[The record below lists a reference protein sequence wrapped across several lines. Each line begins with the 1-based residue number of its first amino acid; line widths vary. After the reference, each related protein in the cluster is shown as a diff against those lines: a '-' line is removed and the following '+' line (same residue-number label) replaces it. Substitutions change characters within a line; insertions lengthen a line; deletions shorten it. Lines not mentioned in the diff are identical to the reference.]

1 MGPAKAFAV
10 VQMVC
15 RLLTAAMPNRY
26 TGWNSAC
33 GSGYSCSA
41 QGEGRAQMNLF
52 KEQAV
57 SDYTAAASQIPI
69 IDYGPCF
76 AGESGALDRLVPQV
90 RHACEHVGFF
100 YAAGHGIPDEIVDD
114 AFAAS
119 RRFHALPMDEKL
131 ELRLN
136 QWNIGYL
143 PMNASVQGA
152 SKVHKATRPNQ
163 NESFFINH
171 DRGPDHPEVK
181 AGVPLRG
188 CNQWP
193 ASLPDIRA
201 PMVRYFQTLGA
212 MCDKMLPAFALALDM
227 PQDTFA
233 ARFANDGHHNL
244 RFLHYPPQD
253 PDEDNLFGQAP
264 HTDNSFMTALARTDV
279 PGLAVRLPSGEW
291 FPPPIIPGTFLINLG
306 NMMRRF
312 SNDRF
317 LSTPHGV
324 LNESGTD
331 RYSIAYF
338 HSPNPNSTI
347 ECLPSCVSANN
358 PAQYAPTVYRD
369 LVLEF
374 YRANYFHQKGH
385 ESSAAEMAQAAA
397 E

>member
-1 MGPAKAFAV
+1 
-10 VQMVC
+10 
-15 RLLTAAMPNRY
+15 
-26 TGWNSAC
+26 
-33 GSGYSCSA
+33 
-41 QGEGRAQMNLF
+41 MNLF
-52 KEQAV
+52 KNHGV
-57 SDYTAAASQIPI
+57 KDFAAAAAQIPV
-69 IDYGPCF
+69 IDYGPYF
-76 AGESGALDRLVPQV
+76 AGEPGALERLVPQV
-90 RHACEHVGFF
+90 RHACENVGF
-100 YAAGHGIPDEIVDD
+100 YYISGHGVADDIVDA

-119 RRFHALPMDEKL
+119 RRFHALAIDEKL
-131 ELRLN
+131 ALRLN
-136 QWNIGYL
+136 DWNIGYL
-143 PMNASVQGA
+143 PTNASVQGA
-152 SKVHKATRPNQ
+152 STVHKATRPNQ
-163 NESFFINH
+163 NESFFISH
-171 DRGPDHPEVK
+171 DRAPDHPEVK

-193 ASLPDIRA
+193 GSLPEIRA
-201 PMVRYFQTLGA
+201 PMVSYFKTLGA
-212 MCDKMLPAFALALDM
+212 MCDRMLPV
-227 PQDTFA
+227 FA
-233 ARFANDGHHNL
+233 ASLDAPVDSFTPLFADDGHHNL

-347 ECLPSCVSANN
+347 ACLPSCVSADN
-358 PAQYAPTVYRD
+358 PARYPPTVYRE
-369 LVLEF
+369 LVLAF

-385 ESSAAEMAQAAA
+385 RSDASRLAAA

>member
-1 MGPAKAFAV
+1 
-10 VQMVC
+10 
-15 RLLTAAMPNRY
+15 
-26 TGWNSAC
+26 
-33 GSGYSCSA
+33 
-41 QGEGRAQMNLF
+41 MNLF
-52 KEQAV
+52 KEQGV
-57 SDYTAAASQIPI
+57 TDYAAAAARIPI
-69 IDYGPCF
+69 IDYGPYF
-76 AGESGALDRLVPQV
+76 ADEPGALDRLVPQV
-90 RHACEHVGFF
+90 RDACEHVGFF
-100 YAAGHGIPDEIVDD
+100 YAAGHGVDDAIVDA

-119 RRFHALPMDEKL
+119 RRFHALPMGEKRAL
-131 ELRLN
+131 QLN
-136 QWNIGYL
+136 EWNIGYL
-143 PMNASVQGA
+143 PVNASVQGA
-152 SKVHKATRPNQ
+152 STVHKATRPNQ
-163 NESFFINH
+163 NESFFISH
-171 DRGPDHPEVK
+171 DRKPDHPEVK
-181 AGVPLRG
+181 AGIPLRG

-193 ASLPDIRA
+193 DSLPDIRD
-201 PMVRYFQTLGA
+201 PMVTYFKTLGA
-212 MCDKMLPAFALALDM
+212 MCDRMLPAFAVALDM
-227 PQDTFA
+227 PPDTFA

-253 PDEDNLFGQAP
+253 PNEDNLFGQAP
-264 HTDNSFMTALARTDV
+264 HTDNSFMTALARTEV

-347 ECLPSCVSANN
+347 ECLPSCVSADN
-358 PAQYAPTVYRD
+358 PARYTPTVYRE

-385 ESSAAEMAQAAA
+385 QSSAAHLAAA